1 MADAMSYS
9 EFVDLCRNGEGVH
22 LTDAERDGVRDSR
35 RAVEEVLEANPE
47 NSYYGIN
54 TGVGALLDKRVPAD
68 RIKEYQENLIVS
80 HACGVGPAL
89 ERDMTKGML
98 LHMILNLKKG
108 CSVIR
113 LPTLELLIEMF
124 NRDIIPRVPEKGSLG
139 ASGDL
144 IPQAHVAL
152 ALIGRGQVFFGDKEK
167 ALPSK
172 SVLRDCGLQPVE
184 LEAGE
189 AIALLNGTS
198 LMTSY
203 MTFLVFHADIL
214 IEAADRVAAWT
225 SAILGCDSQSY
236 DGELHS
242 LRPHPGQVI
251 TALRLRSILGEMNAR
266 KRSSSLQDAYS
277 LRCVP
282 QVHGAFRE
290 ALFRAREV
298 VNIEINSFGGNPLV
312 LFDAGKPRVVQGSGN
327 FHGQILAQTADSLA
341 LALCSLAG
349 ISERRM
355 ERLLN
360 GKVSGMPPFLAKEGG
375 LNTGLMIAQY
385 AAAALVS
392 ENKTLAHPASVDSIP
407 VSAGQEDFVSMGAW
421 AVRKAWEILKNT
433 EYVVAIETMC
443 ASQASDPREDR
454 VFSEEIETAR
464 QLIHKGGFP
473 GSDTGS

>member
-1 MADAMSYS
+1 
-9 EFVDLCRNGEGVH
+9 
-22 LTDAERDGVRDSR
+22 
-35 RAVEEVLEANPE
+35 
-47 NSYYGIN
+47 
-54 TGVGALLDKRVPAD
+54 
-68 RIKEYQENLIVS
+68 
-80 HACGVGPAL
+80 
-89 ERDMTKGML
+89 
-98 LHMILNLKKG
+98 MILNLKKG
-108 CSVIR
+108 CSVVA
-113 LPTLELLIEMF
+113 LPTLELLIEVF
-124 NRDIIPRVPEKGSLG
+124 NRDVIPRVPEKGSLG

-152 ALIGRGQVFFGDKEK
+152 AIIGRGQVFFGDNGE

-203 MTFLVFHADIL
+203 LAFLVFHADIL
-214 IEAADRVAAWT
+214 IEAADRAAAWT

-236 DGELHS
+236 DGEVHS

-251 TALRLRSILGEMNAR
+251 TALRLKNILGDRNPRRGSA
-266 KRSSSLQDAYS
+266 SLQDAYS

-312 LFDAGKPRVVQGSGN
+312 LFDAGKPRIVQGSGN

-433 EYVVAIETMC
+433 EYVIAIETVC

-464 QLIHKGGFP
+464 QLIHRGGFP
-473 GSDTGS
+473 DSEAGS